1 MKRRIAAL
9 FLALML
15 LPVVP
20 AFATEGGG
28 NGPFARSKTYEGQ
41 FSDLERASPYYESIT
56 ALYEYG
62 LTLGRPDGTYG
73 PEEPMTVGEIIIFA
87 GRIRSLYRTGDTE
100 TGPDGF
106 RQGEEPVACRYL
118 RYLQAEEVL
127 DTALDGR
134 LEEQA
139 SRGELAHVLAKLLP
153 PEILPEVNGVIVT
166 EGWGKRWFIKDV
178 KSGTPY
184 CQDILYLYRCGLTAG
199 EDGKGSFRPEETASR
214 GAAADMLAR
223 LLDGNL
229 RITLDWDVSGPNT
242 AVGTALK
249 DLVPRGTYIASPA
262 TEEELDQSIR
272 YMLASGSSKLN
283 LRCPGMPAAE
293 IQKLKSR
300 ALYLVET
307 YSEQSYRAVS
317 CSYNRAG
324 DVELTFT
331 ASEPQGTG
339 EYRNMAMKAAVAFH
353 DEMWASGK
361 ITAAMSE
368 YDRAKAYYTWLC
380 KNCVYDYRAGGG
392 SVSHVPYSL
401 FERGTAVCDGY
412 TGALNML
419 LKLEGIECA
428 GLACDGHIWTVATLD
443 GKQVHI
449 DATLGG
455 EGKAVDYSYFAM
467 TPEQCWERHPWD
479 DFRLAAKPQ
488 GK

>member
-100 TGPDGF
+100 TGPDGV

-166 EGWGKRWFIKDV
+166 EGWGKQI
-178 KSGTPY
+178 G
-184 CQDILYLYRCGLTAG
+184 
-199 EDGKGSFRPEETASR
+199 
-214 GAAADMLAR
+214 
-223 LLDGNL
+223 
-229 RITLDWDVSGPNT
+229 
-242 AVGTALK
+242 
-249 DLVPRGTYIASPA
+249 
-262 TEEELDQSIR
+262 
-272 YMLASGSSKLN
+272 
-283 LRCPGMPAAE
+283 
-293 IQKLKSR
+293 R
-300 ALYLVET
+300 A
-307 YSEQSYRAVS
+307 
-317 CSYNRAG
+317 
-324 DVELTFT
+324 
-331 ASEPQGTG
+331 
-339 EYRNMAMKAAVAFH
+339 
-353 DEMWASGK
+353 
-361 ITAAMSE
+361 
-368 YDRAKAYYTWLC
+368 
-380 KNCVYDYRAGGG
+380 
-392 SVSHVPYSL
+392 HV
-401 FERGTAVCDGY
+401 
-412 TGALNML
+412 
-419 LKLEGIECA
+419 
-428 GLACDGHIWTVATLD
+428 
-443 GKQVHI
+443 
-449 DATLGG
+449 
-455 EGKAVDYSYFAM
+455 
-467 TPEQCWERHPWD
+467 
-479 DFRLAAKPQ
+479 
-488 GK
+488 

>member
-1 MKRRIAAL
+1 MKRCMAAF
-9 FLALML
+9 FLALVL

-20 AFATEGGG
+20 VFAADGVGGG
-28 NGPFARSKTYEGQ
+28 QFVRSKTYEGE
-41 FSDLERASPYYESIT
+41 FSDLEEASPYYESIT
-56 ALYEYG
+56 ALFEYG

-100 TGPDGF
+100 AGPDAF
-106 RQGEEPVACRYL
+106 RRGEEPVTWRYL
-118 RYLQAEEVL
+118 RYLQAEEAL
-127 DTALDGR
+127 DAALDGR

-139 SRGELAHVLAKLLP
+139 SRAELAHVLANLLP
-153 PEILPEVNGVIVT
+153 PELLPEINDRIVT
-166 EGWGKRWFIKDV
+166 EGWGRRWFVKDV

-184 CQDILYLYRCGLTAG
+184 YRDILYLYRCGLTAG
-199 EDGKGSFRPEETASR
+199 EDGTGSFRPDGSVSR
-214 GAAADMLAR
+214 GAAAEMLAR
-223 LLDGNL
+223 LLDRDL
-229 RITLDWDVSGPNT
+229 RMTLDWDVSGPNT
-242 AVGTALK
+242 AAGTTLK
-249 DLVPRGTYIASPA
+249 DLIPKSSYIASPA
-262 TEEELDQSIR
+262 TDEELDQSIR

-293 IQKLKSR
+293 IQELKNR

-317 CSYNRAG
+317 CSYNRSG
-324 DVELTFT
+324 DVELVFT

-339 EYRNMAMKAAVAFH
+339 EYRNMAMKAAAALH

-361 ITAAMSE
+361 ITASMSE
-368 YDRAKAYYTWLC
+368 YDRAKVYFTWLC

-443 GKQVHI
+443 GTQVHI
-449 DATLGG
+449 DVTWGG
-455 EGKAVDYSYFAM
+455 LEKAVDYSFFAM
-467 TPEQCWERHPWD
+467 TPEQCWERHPWE

-488 GK
+488 GT